1 MKRKQ
6 AELEQSRQDAKRF
19 YELPVVGA
27 EMLTAH
33 RDHHI
38 RIRAYMNRFT
48 AQLPDLLEGS
58 EIAFALF
65 DPDGCLLKLFSNQRA
80 QRRLTAC
87 GVTVGTLWSRQA
99 AGENAVSQ
107 GLEERR
113 RCFSWG
119 EENAC
124 LSLRPFAL
132 YFAPILGG
140 TEKDSPDAKYALY
153 GGLALIVPVELR
165 HPDYN
170 IVVYSASN
178 DISMHMHLCELY
190 YHTLEERLGGML
202 VFDVNITNGNVTTVY
217 HSANIFDIFGIAPV
231 DIYFRPAEAMI
242 DPPPQNE
249 SFWEIIT
256 QRKKLKNHSLDMSIR
271 GKPGS
276 YIVSSMPYYLPQF
289 RIQGVKF
296 LITTPQI
303 RTAEISKQI
312 ANNAVRNFENII
324 GDSVAVQN
332 AVHIGKAIASSESN
346 IMLLG
351 ESGVGK
357 DMFAQAIHNAG
368 KRKNKP
374 FIAINCGALPRD
386 LIASE
391 LFGYDEGAF
400 TGAKRQGN
408 LGKFELANGGTL
420 FLDEIGELPMDLQA
434 SLLRVVEQKK
444 VTRLGGNHE
453 ISVDVRI
460 ISATNADIKSLIAQK
475 KFRADLY
482 YRLNTLRLLI
492 PPLRERG
499 DDAVLLAEHFIAS
512 ISRRIGKQ
520 PLMKLS
526 DGAKELIRQLSW
538 PGNIRE
544 LQNVIEAVVQ
554 LNDRDIIIEGD
565 ILAHIDE
572 EPLVKRHLVGEAPM
586 ARAQVKMPTREEIQA
601 ALRLCGGNRSRA
613 AQQLGIA
620 RRTLYN
626 YMAKYGL

>member
-1 MKRKQ
+1 MNWNS
-6 AELEQSRQDAKRF
+6 AERGHEREHTQRFDDLPTVDART
-19 YELPVVGA
+19 
-27 EMLTAH
+27 LTDH
-33 RDHHI
+33 RDRHI

-48 AQLPDLLEGS
+48 ALLPDMLEES
-58 EIAFALF
+58 EIAFGLF
-65 DPDGCLLKLFSNQRA
+65 DPDGCLLKLFSNERVE
-80 QRRLTAC
+80 RRLSAC
-87 GVTVGTLWSRQA
+87 GVTTGTLWSRQV
-99 AGENAVSQ
+99 AGVNAVSC
-107 GLEERR
+107 GLEKRA
-113 RCFSWG
+113 RCCSCG
-119 EENAC
+119 DENEC
-124 LSLRPFAL
+124 VSLKTFAL

-140 TEKDSPDAKYALY
+140 TEKDSPDAKYTMY
-153 GGLALIVPVELR
+153 GGLALIVPAELR

-190 YHTLEERLGGML
+190 YHTLEERIGAML
-202 VFDVNITNGNVTTVY
+202 VFDINTRNENVTTVY
-217 HSANIFDIFGIAPV
+217 HSANIFDTLGIDYM
-231 DIYFRPAEAMI
+231 DIYFRPADAMI
-242 DPPPQNE
+242 DPLPKNKM
-249 SFWEIIT
+249 FWDIIT
-256 QRKKLKNHSLDMSIR
+256 ERKALKGQIIELGVCGRTGD
-271 GKPGS
+271 
-276 YIVSSMPYYLPQF
+276 YIVSTMPYYLPQF
-289 RIQGVKF
+289 RIQGIKF

-303 RTAEISKQI
+303 RSAEISKQI
-312 ANNAVRNFENII
+312 ANSAVRSFENII
-324 GDSVAVQN
+324 GESTAVRN

-391 LFGYDEGAF
+391 LFGYDQGAF

-444 VTRLGGNHE
+444 ITRLGGNHE

-482 YRLNTLRLLI
+482 YRLNTLRLRI
-492 PPLRERG
+492 PPLRERE
-499 DDAVLLAEHFIAS
+499 DDAVLLAEHFIVS
-512 ISRRIGKQ
+512 ISGRIGKQ
-520 PLMKLS
+520 TIMKLS
-526 DGAKELIRQLSW
+526 DDAKELIRHLSW

-554 LNDRDIIIEGD
+554 LNDRDTITEND
-565 ILAHIDE
+565 ILSHIDE
-572 EPLVKRHLVGEAPM
+572 EPLTRKCLPDDVSI
-586 ARAQVKMPTREEIQA
+586 ARPKAKMPSKEEIQA
-601 ALRLCGGNRSRA
+601 ALRYCDGNRSKA
-613 AQQLGIA
+613 AQFLGIA

-626 YMAKYGL
+626 YIAKYGL